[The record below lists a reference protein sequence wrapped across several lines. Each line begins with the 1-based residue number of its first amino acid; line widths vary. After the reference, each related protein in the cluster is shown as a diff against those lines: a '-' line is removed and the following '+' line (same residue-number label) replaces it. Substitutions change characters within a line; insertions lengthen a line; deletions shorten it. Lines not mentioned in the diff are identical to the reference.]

1 MDGVGLNIS
10 NSKDN
15 IDINN
20 AFNSINEKNNLINY
34 NGENISILSKTLSE
48 INLCNE
54 KYLNFQKKLTTPKKV
69 LTYDNNN
76 NKNSIKH
83 SITNSNSKTITFFDS
98 ESTSNTNKPK
108 KNNISINKT
117 NSNITSATK
126 TELNNI
132 YDSELINFFWEMNLP
147 SSYIFKFIENGFDNL
162 NILID
167 MTKTGIAVSNQT
179 LKEIGILN
187 AADRAK
193 ILINLE
199 EMAGVI
205 PINDEKNII
214 YNNDSNCDSLDNF

>member
-1 MDGVGLNIS
+1 M
-10 NSKDN
+10 
-15 IDINN
+15 
-20 AFNSINEKNNLINY
+20 
-34 NGENISILSKTLSE
+34 
-48 INLCNE
+48 
-54 KYLNFQKKLTTPKKV
+54 
-69 LTYDNNN
+69 
-76 NKNSIKH
+76 
-83 SITNSNSKTITFFDS
+83 
-98 ESTSNTNKPK
+98 
-108 KNNISINKT
+108 
-117 NSNITSATK
+117 
-126 TELNNI
+126 NNI
-132 YDSELINFFWEMNLP
+132 YDTELINFFWEMNLP
-147 SSYIFKFIENGFDNL
+147 SSYVFKFIENGFDNL